1 MYTMKASQKYLHE
14 NSLKTILKYMYIDI
28 NVIQKILI
36 NTHIWVIMQSISDFK
51 KLYRIWMN

>member
-51 KLYRIWMN
+51 KL